1 MEAGSTGLGLYVHI
15 PFCQAKC
22 TYCDFNSYSG
32 LEVLFDD
39 YVAGLV
45 REMELVESTQVRT
58 AYIGGGTPTLLPL
71 PHLTRLL
78 GRMRDTFALNAETEI
93 SIEANP
99 GALDSGKLGGLLKSG
114 VNRLSLGI
122 QSFDHEELFL
132 LGRIHSAGEAAHALH
147 TARQVGFDNISL
159 DLIYGLPG
167 QALISWQDSLKRAL
181 DLRPDHLS
189 LYALT
194 IEASTPLATAIA
206 EGGLPPPDP
215 DLAADMYEFAQEFL
229 SAAGFVHYEISNWAR
244 TPKHVCQH
252 NLTYWRNEAYL
263 GVGAG
268 AHSWQN
274 ARRWSN
280 TAHPRDYVDQVLD
293 GRHPLASEETISP
306 RLEMGET
313 MIMGLR
319 LLDEGVHY
327 GRFHERFGVDP
338 RALFSDELK
347 GLVELGLLQT
357 DGVGVRLSSR
367 GRLLGNQVF
376 VRFLPD

>member
-1 MEAGSTGLGLYVHI
+1 M
-15 PFCQAKC
+15 PC
-22 TYCDFNSYSG
+22 T
-32 LEVLFDD
+32 
-39 YVAGLV
+39 
-45 REMELVESTQVRT
+45 
-58 AYIGGGTPTLLPL
+58 PP
-71 PHLTRLL
+71 
-78 GRMRDTFALNAETEI
+78 GR
-93 SIEANP
+93 
-99 GALDSGKLGGLLKSG
+99 
-114 VNRLSLGI
+114 
-122 QSFDHEELFL
+122 
-132 LGRIHSAGEAAHALH
+132 
-147 TARQVGFDNISL
+147 
-159 DLIYGLPG
+159 
-167 QALISWQDSLKRAL
+167 SLKRAL

-327 GRFHERFGVDP
+327 GRFHGRFGVDP